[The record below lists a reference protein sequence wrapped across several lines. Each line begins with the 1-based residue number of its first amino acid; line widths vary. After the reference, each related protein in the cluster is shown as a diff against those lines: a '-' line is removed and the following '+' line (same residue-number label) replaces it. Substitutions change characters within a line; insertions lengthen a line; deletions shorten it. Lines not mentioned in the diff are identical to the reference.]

1 MIGSFRLY
9 IRQRILELLTASRS
23 PANLHLL
30 QPSGDPRTSVGIPN
44 LHRSTRFVPPHPT
57 CRMTDTFPV
66 AMSESQ
72 TVGTDKAAIHK
83 KDLESGSPGVLNDE
97 DGSSLGKGDIL
108 SDEHTD
114 PVLSAKM
121 HLINNV
127 FDYLQYRKYII
138 EKVLLTLPQAIDE
151 IGFTTYQW

>member
-1 MIGSFRLY
+1 MDTRRTSIATKTVKDCDVIGSFRLY
-9 IRQRILELLTASRS
+9 IRRRILELLTASRS
-23 PANLHLL
+23 PANLHRL
-30 QPSGDPRTSVGIPN
+30 QPSGDPRTTVDIPN
-44 LHRSTRFVPPHPT
+44 LHRSTRFVPPHPI
-57 CRMTDTFPV
+57 CRMTETSPV

-83 KDLESGSPGVLNDE
+83 KDVESGSPGVLNDE

-127 FDYLQYRKYII
+127 
-138 EKVLLTLPQAIDE
+138 LLPSTSQV
-151 IGFTTYQW
+151 YH

>member
-1 MIGSFRLY
+1 MT
-9 IRQRILELLTASRS
+9 E
-23 PANLHLL
+23 
-30 QPSGDPRTSVGIPN
+30 TS
-44 LHRSTRFVPPHPT
+44 
-57 CRMTDTFPV
+57 PV

-83 KDLESGSPGVLNDE
+83 KDVESGSPGVLNDE

-127 FDYLQYRKYII
+127 LDYLQYRKYII